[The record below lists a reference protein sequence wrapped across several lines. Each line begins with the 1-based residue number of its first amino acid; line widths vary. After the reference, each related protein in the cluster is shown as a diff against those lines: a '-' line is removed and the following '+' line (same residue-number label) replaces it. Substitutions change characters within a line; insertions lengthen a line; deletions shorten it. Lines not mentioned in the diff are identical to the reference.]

1 MSIDVYQNYSQ
12 FYKGTESLKTYG
24 NGRNQKDTLVKYEF
38 NTTDEHGNKVMDKM
52 TREETLQA
60 MKDISSLYGDNVMVE
75 FSGDGMAKLIESK
88 KGEMVR
94 TLSEEEVAARQAE
107 FDSQVVQMEGTYKKV
122 EGNAGIPDND
132 FHTILKENDPDLAR
146 QVEEMNSRII
156 NHKPGDPSN
165 AKEFNTLMRKAMDV
179 VSRARDKADTVQE
192 SKNSTELKL
201 SEKAQKLLQKL
212 RKAYGNMDFMVLAP
226 GGDAKALLA
235 GSTKEI
241 SVIFSAE
248 ELEKMASD
256 EKYEKEYM
264 NRVQGALRMS
274 DDINKKFGYESA
286 FGKNGGNGEITKIGI
301 SFNSDGTT
309 SIFAELE
316 KLSANQKERIEK
328 AREEK
333 RITVQANSMEDLM
346 EKIRKVDWNTI

>member
-24 NGRNQKDTLVKYEF
+24 NGRNKKDTLVKYEF
-38 NTTDEHGNKVMDKM
+38 NTIDEHGNKVMDKM

-122 EGNAGIPDND
+122 E
-132 FHTILKENDPDLAR
+132 
-146 QVEEMNSRII
+146 
-156 NHKPGDPSN
+156 
-165 AKEFNTLMRKAMDV
+165 
-179 VSRARDKADTVQE
+179 E

-201 SEKAQKLLQKL
+201 SEKAQKLLEKL
-212 RKAYGNMDFMVLAP
+212 RKTYGNMDFMVLAP

-264 NRVQGALRMS
+264 DRVQGALRMS
-274 DDINKKFGYESA
+274 DEINKKFGYESA
-286 FGKNGGNGEITKIGI
+286 FGKNGGNGEVTKIGI

-316 KLSANQKERIEK
+316 KLSANQRERIEK

-333 RITVQANSMEDLM
+333 RTTVQANSMEELM
-346 EKIRKVDWNTI
+346 EKIRKMDWNTI

>member
-1 MSIDVYQNYSQ
+1 M
-12 FYKGTESLKTYG
+12 
-24 NGRNQKDTLVKYEF
+24 
-38 NTTDEHGNKVMDKM
+38 
-52 TREETLQA
+52 QA
-60 MKDISSLYGDNVMVE
+60 MRDISSLYGDNVMVE

-122 EGNAGIPDND
+122 E
-132 FHTILKENDPDLAR
+132 
-146 QVEEMNSRII
+146 
-156 NHKPGDPSN
+156 
-165 AKEFNTLMRKAMDV
+165 
-179 VSRARDKADTVQE
+179 E

-201 SEKAQKLLQKL
+201 SEKAQKLLEKL
-212 RKAYGNMDFMVLAP
+212 RKAYGNMDFMVLTP

-248 ELEKMASD
+248 ELEKMASN

-264 NRVQGALRMS
+264 DRVQGALRMS
-274 DDINKKFGYESA
+274 DEINKKFGYESA
-286 FGKNGGNGEITKIGI
+286 FGKNGSNGEITKIGI

-333 RITVQANSMEDLM
+333 RTTVQANSMEDLM
-346 EKIRKVDWNTI
+346 EKIREVDWNTI